1 MKVIVLV
8 ILSLLV
14 SCGPSGTSVQYN
26 DSILNY
32 RGGEIIRISYVG
44 YECSKVRVRMYDTQ
58 TKRYTVKIIYV
69 YDAGNYL
76 EGQIIK

>member
-14 SCGPSGTSVQYN
+14 SCSNPPESR

-44 YECSKVRVRMYDTQ
+44 YGCSKIRVRMYDTRR
-58 TKRYTVKIIYV
+58 KRYTVKVIYV
-69 YDAGNYL
+69 YDASNYL
-76 EGQIIK
+76 EGQTIK

>member
-1 MKVIVLV
+1 MKVLVLV

-14 SCGPSGTSVQYN
+14 SCATDPPKSE

-32 RGGEIIRISYVG
+32 RGGEIVRISYVG
-44 YECSKVRVRMYDTQ
+44 YGCSKVRIRMYDTR
-58 TKRYTVKIIYV
+58 TKRYTVKVIYV

-76 EGQIIK
+76 EGQTIK

>member
-1 MKVIVLV
+1 MKIIVLV

-14 SCGPSGTSVQYN
+14 SCTPPKSQ

-32 RGGEIIRISYVG
+32 RGGEIVRISPVNFG
-44 YECSKVRVRMYDTQ
+44 CSKVHVRIYDTQ
-58 TKRYTVKIIYV
+58 TKRYTVKVIYV

-76 EGQIIK
+76 KGQTIK

>member
-1 MKVIVLV
+1 MKIIVLV

-14 SCGPSGTSVQYN
+14 SCAPDPPKSE

-32 RGGEIIRISYVG
+32 RGGEIVRISYVG
-44 YECSKVRVRMYDTQ
+44 YGCSKVRVRMYDTH
-58 TKRYTVKIIYV
+58 TKRYTVKVIYV

-76 EGQIIK
+76 EGQTIK

>member
-14 SCGPSGTSVQYN
+14 SCSNPPESR

-44 YECSKVRVRMYDTQ
+44 YGCSKIRVRIYDTRR
-58 TKRYTVKIIYV
+58 KRYTVKAIYV

-76 EGQIIK
+76 EGQTIK

>member
-14 SCGPSGTSVQYN
+14 SCAPDPPKSE

-32 RGGEIIRISYVG
+32 RGGEIVRIYYVG
-44 YECSKVRVRMYDTQ
+44 YGCRKVRIRMYDTR
-58 TKRYTVKIIYV
+58 TKRYTVKVIYV
-69 YDAGNYL
+69 YDACNYL
-76 EGQIIK
+76 EGQTIK

>member
-14 SCGPSGTSVQYN
+14 SCSDPPKSQ

-44 YECSKVRVRMYDTQ
+44 YGCSKVRVRMYDTH
-58 TKRYTVKIIYV
+58 TKRYIIKVIYV

-76 EGQIIK
+76 EGQTIK

>member
-14 SCGPSGTSVQYN
+14 SCAPDPPKSE

-32 RGGEIIRISYVG
+32 RGGEIIRISFIG
-44 YECSKVRVRMYDTQ
+44 YGCSKVRVRMYDTR
-58 TKRYTVKIIYV
+58 TKRYTVKVIYV
-69 YDAGNYL
+69 YDAGNYV
-76 EGQIIK
+76 EGQTIK

>member
-14 SCGPSGTSVQYN
+14 SCAPDPPKSQ

-32 RGGEIIRISYVG
+32 RGGEIIRISPVG
-44 YECSKVRVRMYDTQ
+44 YGCNKVRVRMYDTH
-58 TKRYTVKIIYV
+58 TKRYTIKVIYV

-76 EGQIIK
+76 EGQTIK

>member
-14 SCGPSGTSVQYN
+14 SCSNPPESR

-44 YECSKVRVRMYDTQ
+44 YGCSKIRVRMYDTRR
-58 TKRYTVKIIYV
+58 KRYTVKVIYV
-69 YDAGNYL
+69 YDVGNYL
-76 EGQIIK
+76 EGQTIK